1 MRRIKGYRRVAGGYE
16 VIIAREGAYTDGSA
30 AIETIVIA
38 VDPTASRE
46 EIIDA
51 IRTALRDPLRRLR
64 GVDVD
69 APITETRALWE
80 RRAEA
85 AFAAWQRWQLTA
97 DEAALRGLPAPAIN
111 ALTNRENAA
120 WDAYLAILTAWR
132 SAT

>member
-1 MRRIKGYRRVAGGYE
+1 MRRITGYRRVAGGYE
-16 VIIAREGAYTDGSA
+16 VTIARDGAYTDGGA
-30 AIETIVIA
+30 AIETIVIT
-38 VDPTASRE
+38 VEPTATRE

-80 RRAEA
+80 RRAERA
-85 AFAAWQRWQLTA
+85 YETWRRWKTTRE
-97 DEAALRGLPAPAIN
+97 EAQSRSLPAPAVT

-132 SAT
+132 AAT

>member
-1 MRRIKGYRRVAGGYE
+1 MRRITGYRRVAGGYE
-16 VIIAREGAYTDGSA
+16 VTIARDGAYTDGSA
-30 AIETIVIA
+30 AIETIVIT
-38 VDPTASRE
+38 VEPTASRE

-69 APITETRALWE
+69 APITETRAVWE

-85 AFAAWQRWQLTA
+85 AFATWQRWKLTA
-97 DEAALRGLPAPAIN
+97 EEAAVRGLPAQAVT

-120 WDAYLAILTAWR
+120 WDAYLAILNAWR
-132 SAT
+132 NAT